1 MKTEVSLLV
10 STVLLLGCAKHL
22 PDVWSGY
29 AEGEY
34 IQVAAPFAGALT
46 HLSVKRGDTVRAQQ
60 PLFVLEQVNERASRE
75 QAQAQLAHAQAQLQD
90 LLKGKR
96 APELDAV
103 RAQLAQAEASLAQ
116 SQAQFKRDQTLVER
130 SFISRQQLDQ
140 SRAAFQ
146 RDRARVDELNSQL
159 TVAKLAARPDQ
170 IAAAQHDVDAAK
182 DALTQA
188 DWKLAQK
195 SQVAP
200 TAALVT
206 DTLYVQGEWVQAG
219 TPVVSLLPPA
229 NIKVRFYVGETRVGG
244 LRPGQ
249 AVTVSC
255 DGCASAINAHI
266 SYISPQ
272 AEYTPPVIYSREN
285 RSKLMFLVEARPA
298 AADATKLHPGQPVEV
313 SLTGRSR

>member
-10 STVLLLGCAKHL
+10 STVLLLGCSKQL

-60 PLFVLEQVNERASRE
+60 PLFVLEQVNERAARE

-116 SQAQFKRDQTLVER
+116 SQAQFKRDQTLVAR
-130 SFISRQQLDQ
+130 SFISHQQLDQ

-200 TAALVT
+200 TAALVA
-206 DTLYVQGEWVQAG
+206 DTLYVQGEWVPAG

-266 SYISPQ
+266 SYIAPQ

-313 SLTGRSR
+313 SLSGRSS